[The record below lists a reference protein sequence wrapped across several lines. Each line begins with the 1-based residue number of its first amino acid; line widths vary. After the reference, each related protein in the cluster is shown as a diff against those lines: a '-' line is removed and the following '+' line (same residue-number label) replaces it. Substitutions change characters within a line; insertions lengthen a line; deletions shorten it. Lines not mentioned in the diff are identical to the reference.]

1 QSSHCRAA
9 LMSST
14 SGVQF
19 KQIFNPFEHSH
30 LSLYLKCLARIK
42 SEREQT
48 FPYIRRCYYFIFI
61 PTSFWPR
68 LSTRLIGDT

>member
-1 QSSHCRAA
+1 
-9 LMSST
+9 
-14 SGVQF
+14 VQF

-42 SEREQT
+42 SEHEQT

-68 LSTRLIGDT
+68 FQHV